1 MAYYLGKDVG
11 VVLTTEDATH
21 GMTVALSS
29 NLYTL
34 AAANPGATIGP
45 LANPNFDTSTGLVS
59 NLTGVDIGIGT
70 MDEDTVFMG
79 ANTPL
84 KAEVRKETTVTLT
97 KKKNSAAF
105 DVMFNGDSTGNLG
118 RYGVDSNNALIG
130 GLAQPGALHDTT
142 FGFRIFIQLKDG
154 EEVLCIRNA
163 QMTAHTI
170 TLNADGTQEET
181 IEFTSMVNPKIFADS
196 ADGGLDVVTPTG
208 EF

>member
-21 GMTVALSS
+21 GMTVALTS

-34 AAANPGATIGP
+34 AAASPGSTIGN
-45 LANPNFDTSTGLVS
+45 LDNPNFDTSTGLVS
-59 NLTGVDIGIGT
+59 NLTGVDVGIGT

-84 KAEVRKETTVTLT
+84 KAEIRKETTVTLT

-118 RYGVDSNNALIG
+118 RYGVDSGNALIG
-130 GLAQPGALHDTT
+130 GLAQPGARHDAT

-163 QMTAHTI
+163 QMTAHTM

-181 IEFTSMVNPKIFADS
+181 IEFTSMVNPNIFQDS
-196 ADGGLDVVTPTG
+196 LDDGCDRPTPVG

>member
-21 GMTVALSS
+21 GMTVAVSS

-34 AAANPGATIGP
+34 AAATPGATIGN
-45 LANPNFDTSTGLVS
+45 LDNPNFDTSTGLVS
-59 NLTGVDIGIGT
+59 NLTGVDVGIGT

-118 RYGVDSNNALIG
+118 RYGVDSGNALIG
-130 GLAQPGALHDTT
+130 GLTQPGARHDAT

-163 QMTAHTI
+163 QMTAHTM

-181 IEFTSMVNPKIFADS
+181 IEFTSMVNPNIFQDS
-196 ADGGLDVVTPTG
+196 LDDGCDRPTPVG

>member
-34 AAANPGATIGP
+34 AAANPGATIGS

-118 RYGVDSNNALIG
+118 RYGVDSGNDLIG
-130 GLAQPGALHDTT
+130 GLAQPGALHDST
-142 FGFRIFIQLKDG
+142 FGLRIFIQLKDG
-154 EEVLCIRNA
+154 SEVLCIRNA
-163 QMTAHTI
+163 QMTAHTM

-181 IEFTSMVNPKIFADS
+181 IEFTSMVNPNIFADS
-196 ADGGLDVVTPTG
+196 TDGGLDRVTPTG

>member
-1 MAYYLGKDVG
+1 M
-11 VVLTTEDATH
+11 
-21 GMTVALSS
+21 
-29 NLYTL
+29 
-34 AAANPGATIGP
+34 
-45 LANPNFDTSTGLVS
+45 VS
-59 NLTGVDIGIGT
+59 NLTGVDVGIGT

-84 KAEVRKETTVTLT
+84 KAEIRKETTVTLT

-105 DVMFNGDSTGNLG
+105 DVMFNGDSNGNLG
-118 RYGVDSNNALIG
+118 RYGVDSGNALIG
-130 GLAQPGALHDTT
+130 GLAQPGARHDAT

-181 IEFTSMVNPKIFADS
+181 IEFTSMVNPNIFQDS
-196 ADGGLDVVTPTG
+196 LDDGCDRPTPVG

>member
-21 GMTVALSS
+21 GMTVAVAS

-34 AAANPGATIGP
+34 SSAAPGATIGK
-45 LANPNFDTSTGLVS
+45 LANPDFDTSTGLVS
-59 NLTGVDIGIGT
+59 NLTGVDVGIGT

-130 GLAQPGALHDTT
+130 GLAQPGALHNST
-142 FGFRIFIQLKDG
+142 FGFRVFVALKNG
-154 EEVLCIRNA
+154 SEILCIRNA
-163 QMTAHTI
+163 QMTAHTM

-181 IEFTSMVNPKIFADS
+181 IEFTSMVNPVIFES
-196 ADGGLDVVTPTG
+196 ATDDGLDVPTPIG
-208 EF
+208 DF

>member
-21 GMTVALSS
+21 GMTVAVSS
-29 NLYTL
+29 NVYTL
-34 AAANPGATIGP
+34 AAASPGATIGP
-45 LANPNFDTSTGLVS
+45 LDNPNFDTSTGLVS

-118 RYGVDSNNALIG
+118 RYGVDSGNALIG
-130 GLAQPGALHDTT
+130 GLAQPGALHDST

-163 QMTAHTI
+163 QMTAHTM

-181 IEFTSMVNPKIFADS
+181 IEFTSMVNPNIFADS
-196 ADGGLDVVTPTG
+196 LDDGCDRPTPVG

>member
-84 KAEVRKETTVTLT
+84 KAEVRKETTLTLT

-118 RYGVDSNNALIG
+118 RYVVDSNAALIG
-130 GLAQPGALHDTT
+130 GLAQPGALHDST

-163 QMTAHTI
+163 QMTAHTM